1 MTTGSNP
8 RGIETWQMLHPGSV
22 VVNLLP
28 QAWRFVRNFWPLIFA
43 WLAGRSSREFAFF
56 DIGIVAFL
64 TMMTVGRTMLH
75 FATLRYRVTNQG
87 LEIRSGLL
95 NRQHRI
101 LPPERIHNVER
112 VQGPLHRL
120 FGLVEVRIETASGD
134 EVEGMLS
141 ALSVQQALTLMSVLK
156 HEHADNE
163 QREDKPPQRV
173 LHRTPLR
180 DLLMYGVSSTRL
192 GAIAIVLGFTLEA
205 MQWSDPDQIEEVGR
219 MFEGVGMVFLVVA
232 VVSGTWIF
240 GVVNSLIRHWNV
252 RLVQETNRLITE
264 EGLLTR
270 RRSELPQEK
279 IQLLLY
285 AEPFLRRLFGFGSMR
300 IETAAAGSERAG
312 VQRAEAFLPVV
323 VPNQLNELAQ
333 HAVPGVC
340 LDPSTLQLE
349 KPSPKAL
356 HRSVLQSVVEST
368 LLTVGAVWWLG
379 TWGWTAA
386 LLLPTNI
393 WLAWKDHNH
402 QGWRVDPHYVI
413 ARRGFIHRKTHVIPR
428 SKLQSLDLQQGPL
441 LRRWGLSTIVLRVA
455 GSSVAMPLLAW
466 DDAERLQRAL
476 IQLPSPEQESV

>member
-1 MTTGSNP
+1 MTTGSKP
-8 RGIETWQMLHPGSV
+8 RAIETWQMLHPGSV
-22 VVNLLP
+22 IVNLLP
-28 QAWRFVRNFWPLIFA
+28 QAWRFVRNFWPLMFA
-43 WLAGRSSREFAFF
+43 WAAGRSNRDMAFF
-56 DIGIVAFL
+56 DIGLVFFL
-64 TMMTVGRTMLH
+64 TMMTVGRTVLH
-75 FATLRYRVTNQG
+75 FATLRYRVTSQG

-112 VQGPLHRL
+112 VQGPLHRV

-134 EVEGMLS
+134 EVEGLLS
-141 ALSVQQALTLMSVLK
+141 ALSVEQAQTLMAALK
-156 HEHADNE
+156 GSRERVQPTE
-163 QREDKPPQRV
+163 QKPPLRI
-173 LHRTPLR
+173 LHRTPIR

-205 MQWSDPDQIEEVGR
+205 MQWSDPERIEEVGR

-232 VVSGTWIF
+232 IVSGTWLF
-240 GVVNSLIRHWNV
+240 GVANSLIRHWDV
-252 RLVQETNRLITE
+252 RLVQDTNRLITE

-323 VPNQLNELAQ
+323 EPEQLDRLAQ

-340 LDPSTLQLE
+340 LDPGQLTLE
-349 KPSPKAL
+349 KPAPKAL
-356 HRSVLQSVVEST
+356 HRSVFQSVVEST
-368 LLTVGAVWWLG
+368 LVTVGAVLWLG
-379 TWGWTAA
+379 GWGWLAA
-386 LLLPTNI
+386 ILLPINI
-393 WLAWKDHNH
+393 WLAWMDHHH
-402 QGWRVDPHYVI
+402 QGWSVDAQYVI

-455 GSSVAMPLLAW
+455 GSSVAMPLLTW
-466 DDAERLQRAL
+466 EDAERLQQAL
-476 IQLPSPEQESV
+476 IQLPSTQQETT